1 MGKIRNIVK
10 EDMVKIFT
18 CSTFWLAVL
27 AVAAIAL
34 TGTVTKDM
42 GNNSYTIFDL
52 VSKFTNEQ
60 IMYDMIDASAWGI
73 IYKESGSYL
82 WMFVPVLAGMP
93 LVPLLCAERKNK
105 AMRYELIRVG
115 KTKFVIGKMISSML
129 SGGLVL
135 MLGYA
140 LFSLVIYILMPI
152 KGDVQGAYAY
162 LDVMIEHHPGF
173 DKIFTKMGFSI
184 ILIMKLLL
192 FFVYG
197 AFSAL
202 MAYVLSSFITNKYI
216 VLCIPYIANYM
227 ICMFVD
233 RQMMRPAF
241 WDNPKWFTDFVQFF
255 KLDCITKIY
264 LFNWDYIKGFAIQ
277 QLIFL
282 IVGVI
287 IYQVVMRRRCDCGQ

>member
-18 CSTFWLAVL
+18 SSTFWLAVF

-34 TGTVTKDM
+34 TGTVTRDM
-42 GNNSYTIFDL
+42 ENNSYTIFDL
-52 VSKFTNEQ
+52 LTKFTKEE
-60 IMYDMIDASAWGI
+60 IMYNMDEATAWGI
-73 IYKESGSYL
+73 IFRESSSYL

-93 LVPLLCAERKNK
+93 LIPLLCAERKNK
-105 AMRYELIRVG
+105 AMRYELVRVG
-115 KTKFVIGKMISSML
+115 KTRFAIGKMISSTI

-135 MLGYA
+135 MFGYA
-140 LFSLVIYILMPI
+140 LFCLVIYILMPI
-152 KGDVQGAYAY
+152 KGDAQGAYAY
-162 LDVMIEHHPGF
+162 LDGILELHPGF
-173 DKIFTKMGFSI
+173 DKIFSKMGLSI

-192 FFVYG
+192 FYIYG

-216 VLCIPYIANYM
+216 VLCVPYIANYM

-233 RQMMRPAF
+233 RQMMRQEF
-241 WDNPKWFTDFVQFF
+241 WKNPKWLTDFVQFF
-255 KLDCITKIY
+255 KLDCITRIY
-264 LFNWDYIKGFAIQ
+264 LFNWDFIKGFAIQ
-277 QLIFL
+277 QLVFL